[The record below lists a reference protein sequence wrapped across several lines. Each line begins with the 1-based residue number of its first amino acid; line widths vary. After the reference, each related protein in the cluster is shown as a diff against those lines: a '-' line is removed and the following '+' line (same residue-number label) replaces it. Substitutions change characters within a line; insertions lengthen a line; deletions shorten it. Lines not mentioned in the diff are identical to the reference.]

1 MLGMLE
7 RLRPVEHPDKF
18 IKSLPLDADARIFG
32 PPSLGK
38 TSCDAM
44 AVAYNTRPVLILSDM
59 LGMPSEPPNAF
70 EAAQSL
76 CGTGSPTAW
85 QKSRRDAVWP
95 RTDGITM
102 GATADGHLRECERPP
117 SMYRVGSDRY
127 RQ

>member
-1 MLGMLE
+1 MSRSFASPMLGMLE

-44 AVAYNTRPVLILSDM
+44 AVACNMLPVLILGDT

-70 EAAQSL
+70 KAAQSL
-76 CGTGSPTAW
+76 CGTGLLTA
-85 QKSRRDAVWP
+85 QQNNRRDAIWP
-95 RTDGITM
+95 KIGGITM
-102 GATADGHLRECERPP
+102 GATTDGHLRECK
-117 SMYRVGSDRY
+117 
-127 RQ
+127 